1 MSKKQSEE
9 WYGVPEVE
17 WLDKDVV
24 NVAIMTAVATSIA
37 WALALWVF

>member
-1 MSKKQSEE
+1 MDKERRE
-9 WYGVPEVE
+9 VWYGVPHTE